1 MATIKDLAKLAGVSV
16 TTVSRV
22 LNDHPYVSEGKRK
35 AVLEAIKQT
44 KYEKNVN
51 AVHLKTGKTQLIGV
65 VLPFSD
71 HPYFGQ
77 LLKGIAKQA
86 FKHNYKL
93 VLIQTDYQEKREKE
107 ALHMLRQKQ
116 IDALIIC
123 SRSCDLD
130 LITSYTQYGPI
141 VVGEKANGDTL
152 SSAYID
158 HYQAFQDALA
168 YLYESGHRKIGYSVS
183 RLGGT
188 SSKERAAAYRDFLAA
203 KGLPYRLDYVFD
215 KMLYF
220 EDGKR
225 LVNQIRRLEDPPSAL
240 IITNDQVAAGV
251 MTCAGRV
258 GMHIPEKLAII
269 GFDDHPMAQMMGIT
283 SMHIPLEEMGEH
295 LFKQAVEKE
304 SKDKVFRATLR
315 KRETVQ

>member
-22 LNDHPYVSEGKRK
+22 LNDHPYVSKEKRK
-35 AVLEAIKQT
+35 LVLEAIEQT

-51 AVHLKTGKTQLIGV
+51 AVHLKTGRTQLVGV

-71 HPYFGQ
+71 HPYFAQ

-123 SRSCDLD
+123 SRSCDLN
-130 LITSYTQYGPI
+130 LITSYTLYGPI
-141 VVGEKANGDTL
+141 VVCEKVHGDKL

-168 YLYESGHRKIGYSVS
+168 YLYEAGHQKIGYSVS
-183 RLGGT
+183 RLDGT

-203 KGLPYRLDYVFD
+203 KELPCRLDYVFD

-220 EDGKR
+220 EDGETMVTQLK
-225 LVNQIRRLEDPPSAL
+225 QMEDPPSAL

-258 GMHIPEKLAII
+258 GIHIPEKLAII
-269 GFDDHPMAQMMGIT
+269 GFDDHPMAQMMGIS

-295 LFKQAVEKE
+295 LFKQALGKE
-304 SKDKVFRATLR
+304 SKDKVFHATLI
-315 KRETVQ
+315 KRETV